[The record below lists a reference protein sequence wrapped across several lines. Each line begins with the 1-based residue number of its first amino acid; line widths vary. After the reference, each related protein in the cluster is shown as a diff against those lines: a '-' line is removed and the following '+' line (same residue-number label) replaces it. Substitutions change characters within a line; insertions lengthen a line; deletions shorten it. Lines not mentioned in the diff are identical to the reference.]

1 MNTIRSFAFILVA
14 AFALTACKTKLIDDE
29 AITPAAELYNAG
41 VEKLEAG
48 NYQKAALEFEKVFFQ
63 HPGNSLTPKAELM
76 QAYSL
81 YLDSEYD
88 EAVDVLDVFIKLHP
102 RHEGIAYAYY
112 LKALANYTQISNVK
126 LDQSRTRYA
135 KAGLN
140 EVMTRFTGSKY
151 AIDAALKIDLV
162 NDHLAGKEMLVGRY
176 YLKKNNPIAAIT
188 RFQVV
193 VDEYDTTTHVVEAL
207 HRLVETN
214 LMLGLRGE
222 AEKYA
227 NVLKH
232 NYPDSQWY
240 QYSQRLLK
248 K

>member
-14 AFALTACKTKLIDDE
+14 AFALTACKTKFIDDE
-29 AITPAAELYNAG
+29 AITPALELYNGG

-48 NYQKAALEFEKVFFQ
+48 SYQKAALEFERVFFQ

-88 EAVDVLDVFIKLHP
+88 EVVDVLDVFIKLHP
-102 RHEGIAYAYY
+102 RHEDIAYAYY

-135 KAGLN
+135 KVGLN
-140 EVMTRFTGSKY
+140 EVMTRFPGSKY

-193 VDEYDTTTHVVEAL
+193 VDEYDTTTHIVEAL

-227 NVLKH
+227 SVLKH
-232 NYPDSQWY
+232 NYPDSPWY

>member
-29 AITPAAELYNAG
+29 SITPAAELYNAG

-63 HPGNSLTPKAELM
+63 HPGNSLTPRAELM

-140 EVMTRFTGSKY
+140 EVMTRFPGSKY

-232 NYPDSQWY
+232 NYSDSQWY